1 MVGRIYELLVS
12 SSTYNVSPGR
22 NRESNRFKKSNDA
35 DWLGEVQTRNLPK
48 QKTHQICRRALQST
62 PPSAVVVVAVIAAV
76 ASRSHPSAV
85 MRTQVVSTLIR
96 ARPST
101 VSRVTPRLVR
111 LSSNGHHQET
121 FEAFTDRY
129 VNFFQTAED
138 LFEVQ
143 RGLNNCFAH
152 DLVPAPAVVESALRA
167 SRRVNDYATAVRIF
181 EGVKEKVENKTQ
193 YQAYLDELKP
203 VREELGMFILS
214 SRVSR
219 FSLTY
224 LFSAFV
230 RHRNKRRLVLSVDC
244 MDCQLFK

>member
-1 MVGRIYELLVS
+1 MTFRLGISRKKKPTIFAVALTP
-12 SSTYNVSPGR
+12 STV
-22 NRESNRFKKSNDA
+22 
-35 DWLGEVQTRNLPK
+35 V
-48 QKTHQICRRALQST
+48 IV
-62 PPSAVVVVAVIAAV
+62 AVVAGVP
-76 ASRSHPSAV
+76 SRSHPPAV
-85 MRTQVVSTLIR
+85 MRIQVVSTLIR

-181 EGVKEKVENKTQ
+181 EGVKEKVENKAQ

-203 VREELGMFILS
+203 VREELGMFILL
-214 SRVSR
+214 SRISR
-219 FSLTY
+219 ISLTCGLSGIDTKDD
-224 LFSAFV
+224 LFS
-230 RHRNKRRLVLSVDC
+230 S
-244 MDCQLFK
+244 